1 MYHSPA
7 PLRIESEASFARS
20 EPVGS
25 VAVGVLTGTAT
36 CSSQDTFHEKM
47 AGRSTLQEI
56 GSGVVS
62 HVRCS
67 VQFNGVRRIQV

>member
-36 CSSQDTFHEKM
+36 CSSQGTSHKKM
-47 AGRSTLQEI
+47 AESSNLQEI
-56 GSGVVS
+56 GSGVMS
-62 HVRCS
+62 PVRCS